1 MSDTT
6 APAAPAETP
15 SQSTSRY
22 SYFVLGVLTIVYTFN
37 FIDRQ
42 IIAILSP
49 AIKEDLGLSDSM
61 LGLLK
66 GLAFA
71 VLYTTLGIPIAWLAD
86 RWNRVNIVAISLAL
100 WSGFTAL
107 SGLAANAVQL
117 AAARVGVGIGEAGCS
132 PPAHSLISDYFPK
145 EKRAS
150 ALAVYSLGIPFGQ
163 MFAFLAGGWV
173 LENLGWRNA
182 FFVVG
187 IPGILLAIIMKL
199 TVREPIR
206 GAQDKAAAMAPQI
219 KFVDGLKQLMTIP
232 SYWGIIAAVTLA
244 SFTGYGTG
252 LWIVDFFRR
261 THELSYTEIT
271 LPLALL
277 NGVAYGIGTYLGG
290 YLTDRW
296 GRKDKGA
303 YAWLPAIGML
313 ITIPCGWLSLWSPTP
328 LWAFI
333 WSAPFLVG
341 LGFYLGPSFSLV
353 QTLAPLK
360 LRAFAT
366 AFFFLILNLIAL
378 GFGPLWV
385 GALSDIFA
393 ASYGEVTG
401 LRIALTTLG
410 AFSLAGAGAFYWT
423 SRRLPA
429 DWAKATGEVIHGGE
443 TQFYKEKS
451 SGEKDDE
458 ENR

>member
-1 MSDTT
+1 MSE
-6 APAAPAETP
+6 ASAGAAQEEKR
-15 SQSTSRY
+15 TSGY
-22 SYFVLGVLTIVYTFN
+22 SWFVLGVLTIVYTFN
-37 FIDRQ
+37 FVDRQ
-42 IIAILSP
+42 LIAILSP

-86 RWNRVNIVAISLAL
+86 RWNRVSIVSISLAL

-107 SGLAANAVQL
+107 SGLAANATQL
-117 AAARVGVGIGEAGCS
+117 ALARIGVGIGEAGCS

-150 ALAVYSLGIPFGQ
+150 ALSIYSLGIPFGQ

-199 TVREPIR
+199 TVKEPIR
-206 GAQDKAAAMAPQI
+206 GAQEIGGDISKQI
-219 KFVDGLKQLMTIP
+219 DFKSGLKQLMTIP
-232 SYWGIIAAVTLA
+232 TYWGVTAGVTLA

-252 LWIVDFFRR
+252 LWIVDFYRR
-261 THELSYTEIT
+261 TYELSYTEIT

-277 NGVAYGIGTYLGG
+277 NGLAYGIGTFLGG
-290 YLTDRW
+290 YMTDRL
-296 GRKDKGA
+296 GKKDKGA
-303 YAWLPAIGML
+303 YAWLPAVGMVM
-313 ITIPCGWLSLWSPTP
+313 TIPAGWLSLWSPTP
-328 LWAFI
+328 LGAFL

-353 QTLAPLK
+353 QTLAPVR

-366 AFFFLILNLIAL
+366 AFFFLILNLVAL

-393 ASYGEVTG
+393 ADYGEVTG
-401 LRIALTTLG
+401 LRIAMTTLA
-410 AFSLAGAGAFYWT
+410 AFSLAAAGAFYWT

-429 DWAKATGEVIHGGE
+429 DWAKATGEK
-443 TQFYKEKS
+443 TS
-451 SGEKDDE
+451 
-458 ENR
+458 